1 MTNPLSQQELVQIA
15 IRSVPEVWRTQLK
28 KELQLT
34 PELTLPLPSPQIA
47 TVSWTGSNASGKMVL
62 TISSAGVQLVA
73 QALLGTSGNCI
84 TEDTDLEDVVGEL
97 CNMLAGRVS
106 TELRDRGFTGTLHP
120 PVLSRTSTTVSANP
134 PSPTLCLTHWTCGD
148 YSFTFSIDIHP
159 KTP

>member
-28 KELQLT
+28 RELHLT
-34 PELTLPLPSPQIA
+34 PDLTLPLPSPHIA
-47 TVSWTGSNASGKMVL
+47 TVAWTGSNALGKMVL
-62 TISSAGVQLVA
+62 IISSAGAQLIA
-73 QALLGTSGNCI
+73 QALLGTSGIGI

-106 TELRDRGFTGTLHP
+106 TELRDRGLTGTLHP
-120 PVLSRTSTTVSANP
+120 PVLSRTSTTGSANP

-159 KTP
+159 KTL

>member
-28 KELQLT
+28 KELQFS
-34 PELTLPLPSPQIA
+34 PELILPLPSPQIA
-47 TVSWTGSNASGKMVL
+47 TVAWTGSNACGTMVL
-62 TISSAGVQLVA
+62 TISSAGAQLVA
-73 QALLGTSGNCI
+73 QALLGASGNCI
-84 TEDTDLEDVVGEL
+84 TENTDLEDVVGEL

-106 TELRDRGFTGTLHP
+106 TELRDRGLTGTLHP
-120 PVLSRTSTTVSANP
+120 PALSRTSTTGSANP

-159 KTP
+159 KTL